1 MSHIILTKE
10 QADAIRGRHGIYSA
24 VEPVPTPDGK
34 YIVPEACLSDKDLAE
49 IKTTLESYV
58 TPTNVQEITDLP
70 DIGQQCL
77 KDVIYKYSE
86 GDIDTGY
93 NGLVIC
99 MQTHNRTIYPP
110 METPALFSFFREN
123 TDDLE
128 WIPNEMVELGWKR
141 WYESKQYEV
150 VQAHQTLSTWTPDVT
165 PALWKEV
172 VVVVDIPVWKQPTGA
187 HDAYRLGAKVHFPT
201 INDPVYESLI
211 DYNTYSP
218 TAYPAG
224 WRKL

>member
-1 MSHIILTKE
+1 MSHIIIDKA
-10 QADAIRGRHGIYSA
+10 QADVIRGNHGIYSA

-34 YIVPEACLSDKDLAE
+34 FIVPEACLSDADLAE

-70 DIGQQCL
+70 EVGEEAI
-77 KDVIYKYSE
+77 KDKIYKYSE
-86 GDIDTGY
+86 GDIDGY
-93 NGLVIC
+93 NGLVKC
-99 MQTHNRTIYPP
+99 VQTHIRTIYKPI
-110 METPALFSFFREN
+110 ETPALFSFFREN
-123 TDDLE
+123 AADLE
-128 WIPNEMVELGWKR
+128 WMIGEKVEVGWTRTYDGKI
-141 WYESKQYEV
+141 YEV
-150 VQAHQTLSTWTPDVT
+150 IQAHQTQVDWTPDKT
-165 PALWKEV
+165 PTLWKEI